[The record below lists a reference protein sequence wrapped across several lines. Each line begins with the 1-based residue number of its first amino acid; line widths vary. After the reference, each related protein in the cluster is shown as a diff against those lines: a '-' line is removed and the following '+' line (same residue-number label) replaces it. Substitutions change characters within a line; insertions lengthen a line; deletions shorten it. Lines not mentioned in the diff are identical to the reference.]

1 MRLLGEDIKFR
12 ENLVFS
18 INRYSIWW
26 IILIITMCFDYL
38 STTVFVEKYGSEAE
52 ANLTTRFMMDYF
64 SPYFGNLFGK
74 VLQLFSVICMVGLN
88 RRFGNFFLL
97 FVILINCWA
106 IVVNSISWLIHTF
119 CHTLYYATNE
129 LSKKTNTN
137 Y

>member
-18 INRYSIWW
+18 INRYSVWW

-64 SPYFGNLFGK
+64 SPYFGNLFGPPPPS
-74 VLQLFSVICMVGLN
+74 VLAIALLAQAQWLLVIWGFWIDRHRAAHVLEYPTPTRLGSE
-88 RRFGNFFLL
+88 R
-97 FVILINCWA
+97 
-106 IVVNSISWLIHTF
+106 
-119 CHTLYYATNE
+119 
-129 LSKKTNTN
+129 
-137 Y
+137 